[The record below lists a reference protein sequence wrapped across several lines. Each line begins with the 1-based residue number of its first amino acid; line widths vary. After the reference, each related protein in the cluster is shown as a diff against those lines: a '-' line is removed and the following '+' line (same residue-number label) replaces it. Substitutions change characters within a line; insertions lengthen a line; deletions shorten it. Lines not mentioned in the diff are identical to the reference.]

1 MIAELGIDDNENN
14 QKKRGRPALDQA
26 Q

>member
-14 QKKRGRPALDQA
+14 QKKRGRPPLD
-26 Q
+26 